1 MSRGSRRASP
11 LFRTPPAPTPH
22 PSSGNLP
29 KTQAEWEK
37 EHPDP
42 VWEEHRGILL
52 PGYYEEW
59 AAARK
64 HPSGVVYKAVV
75 GVTGDGT
82 NDAPALKVRWK
93 PQSPCSVCEAPR

>member
-1 MSRGSRRASP
+1 MCCFYGLDWGS
-11 LFRTPPAPTPH
+11 PA
-22 PSSGNLP
+22 GNLP

-37 EHPDP
+37 EHPDHA
-42 VWEEHRGILL
+42 WAADRDLLL
-52 PGYYEEW
+52 PGYYDEW

-82 NDAPALKVRWK
+82 NDAPALKVW
-93 PQSPCSVCEAPR
+93 PPRTFFNWGAEETVLAGK